1 MKDVKIEI
9 KKNNPML
16 GIFISW
22 PSPQLVEI
30 SAANGFD
37 FVIIDGEHGT
47 IGPNGAIENMIMAAY
62 ASGIYPIVRVPNLI
76 GSSIL
81 QPSDM
86 GAKGIH
92 APLVNTKEDAIKVI
106 ESSKY
111 PPMGKRGYAGVTRA
125 GSYGFYSEER
135 RIFLDKKNKETL
147 IIVSIE
153 TKESVSNLDEILSV
167 PGIDAVFIG
176 PNDLSM
182 SLGYPGEMD
191 NPVVVNTIK
200 KIIKKTLK
208 AGVQIGTLA
217 INPQQTKECISRGAT
232 YLPVGGIPQINEG
245 LQFMVKGVKG

>member
-1 MKDVKIEI
+1 MKY
-9 KKNNPML
+9 
-16 GIFISW
+16 F
-22 PSPQLVEI
+22 
-30 SAANGFD
+30 
-37 FVIIDGEHGT
+37 T
-47 IGPNGAIENMIMAAY
+47 
-62 ASGIYPIVRVPNLI
+62 
-76 GSSIL
+76 
-81 QPSDM
+81 
-86 GAKGIH
+86 
-92 APLVNTKEDAIKVI
+92 
-106 ESSKY
+106 
-111 PPMGKRGYAGVTRA
+111 
-125 GSYGFYSEER
+125 
-135 RIFLDKKNKETL
+135 
-147 IIVSIE
+147 
-153 TKESVSNLDEILSV
+153 V